1 MLDTRGSD
9 DGIYTQSKGILFV
22 FFFISNHIPTW
33 FCMQSINSYQKQQWM
48 ILTETKSK
56 QLIKSR
62 YLSDTYAVERTGC
75 SLIIT
80 CLFFFKN
87 TIFNNVLVIL
97 R

>member
-1 MLDTRGSD
+1 MVLHAVD
-9 DGIYTQSKGILFV
+9 L
-22 FFFISNHIPTW
+22 
-33 FCMQSINSYQKQQWM
+33 QQQQLM
-48 ILTETKSK
+48 ILTETKPK

-87 TIFNNVLVIL
+87 TIFNDVLVIL

>member
-1 MLDTRGSD
+1 MVLHAVD
-9 DGIYTQSKGILFV
+9 L
-22 FFFISNHIPTW
+22 
-33 FCMQSINSYQKQQWM
+33 QQQQLM
-48 ILTETKSK
+48 ILTETKPK

-87 TIFNNVLVIL
+87 TIFNDILVIL

>member
-1 MLDTRGSD
+1 
-9 DGIYTQSKGILFV
+9 
-22 FFFISNHIPTW
+22 
-33 FCMQSINSYQKQQWM
+33 MQSIYSYKKQQWM
-48 ILTETKSK
+48 ISTETKSK

-80 CLFFFKN
+80 CLFFYKN
-87 TIFNNVLVIL
+87 TIFNDILVIL

>member
-1 MLDTRGSD
+1 MVLHAVD
-9 DGIYTQSKGILFV
+9 L
-22 FFFISNHIPTW
+22 
-33 FCMQSINSYQKQQWM
+33 QQQQLM
-48 ILTETKSK
+48 ILTETKPK

-62 YLSDTYAVERTGC
+62 YLSDTYAVERRGC

-87 TIFNNVLVIL
+87 TIFNDVLVIL

>member
-1 MLDTRGSD
+1 
-9 DGIYTQSKGILFV
+9 
-22 FFFISNHIPTW
+22 
-33 FCMQSINSYQKQQWM
+33 MQSIYSYKKQQWM
-48 ILTETKSK
+48 ISTETKSK

-87 TIFNNVLVIL
+87 TIFNDILVIL

>member
-1 MLDTRGSD
+1 
-9 DGIYTQSKGILFV
+9 
-22 FFFISNHIPTW
+22 
-33 FCMQSINSYQKQQWM
+33 MQSIYSYQKQQWM
-48 ILTETKSK
+48 ISTETKSK

-87 TIFNNVLVIL
+87 TIFNDILVIL